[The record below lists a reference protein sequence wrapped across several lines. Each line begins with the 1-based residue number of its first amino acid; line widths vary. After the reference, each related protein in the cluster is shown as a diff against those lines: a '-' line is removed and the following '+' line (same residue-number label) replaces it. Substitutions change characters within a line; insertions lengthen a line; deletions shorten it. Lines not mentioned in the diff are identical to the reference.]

1 MEKPSK
7 KLYPDYYEVIKEPID
22 LLTIESKIKNE
33 QYSCEDDLASD
44 FKLMFSNCRQ
54 YNEEHSTIYE
64 DANTLEKILTEKV
77 DKMQTPERKIVR
89 TYRPRKIL
97 TPNEQK
103 CRTLYDTI
111 RDFREPKANRQLAL
125 IFMKLPS
132 KSDYPDYYEV
142 IKNPIDMEKIAF
154 KLKNSNYSSLE
165 ELVSDF
171 VLMFDNACK
180 YNEPDSQIYKDA
192 LILQRLCLQTKMQ
205 LCEDEDSVPDVTA
218 AVQDMLSSLFT
229 TVYNHQDEEGRC
241 YSDSMAELPEH
252 DEIEGKKYVLFL
264 YVLYLKRKFSQSI
277 SH

>member
-7 KLYPDYYEVIKEPID
+7 KLYPDYYQVIKEPID
-22 LLTIESKIKNE
+22 LLAIESKIKNE
-33 QYSCEDDLASD
+33 QYSTEDELVSD

-64 DANTLEKILTEKV
+64 DANMLEKVLLDKV
-77 DKMQTPERKIVR
+77 QSMATPERR
-89 TYRPRKIL
+89 TAPRIPRPRKVL

-132 KSDYPDYYEV
+132 KNDYPDYYEV
-142 IKNPIDMEKIAF
+142 IKNPIDMERIAY
-154 KLKNSNYSSLE
+154 KLKNSNYSTLE
-165 ELVSDF
+165 EMVSDF

-205 LCEDEDSVPDVTA
+205 LCEDEESVPDVTA

-229 TVYNHQDEEGRC
+229 SVYNHQDEEGRC

-252 DEIEGKKYVLFL
+252 DEIGGKK
-264 YVLYLKRKFSQSI
+264 
-277 SH
+277 

>member
-1 MEKPSK
+1 MLVFMEKPSK

-22 LLTIESKIKNE
+22 LLAIEARIKNE
-33 QYSCEDDLASD
+33 HYSSEEELVAD
-44 FKLMFSNCRQ
+44 FKLMFKNCRQ

-64 DANTLEKILTEKV
+64 DADTLEKVLMDKV
-77 DKMQTPERKIVR
+77 VQMQTPERRQVIR

-97 TPNEQK
+97 SPNEQK

-111 RDFREPKANRQLAL
+111 RDYREPKANRQLAL

-132 KSDYPDYYEV
+132 KNDYPDYYEV

-154 KLKNSNYSSLE
+154 KLKNSSYLSLE

-218 AVQDMLSSLFT
+218 AVQDMLATLFT
-229 TVYNHQDEEGRC
+229 SIYNHQDSEGRC
-241 YSDSMAELPEH
+241 YSDSMAELAEH
-252 DEIEGKKYVLFL
+252 DEVEGKK
-264 YVLYLKRKFSQSI
+264 
-277 SH
+277 